1 MKCRKIS
8 IANHKGGVGKTI
20 TSINLGAC
28 LAKKERKVLIID
40 LDPQANTT
48 IGLGFEPGDISYTI
62 FDCMDTS
69 SEISINKTTIN
80 SSLKNLWLIPSSIKF
95 AGFEHEL
102 IKQHG
107 QERILTQVIA
117 KITNRFDYI
126 IFDCPPSLGLLTIN
140 GLRASNEVI
149 IPLQSHFFC
158 LRAIEQFMET
168 VELINKNLNHTLK
181 IRILFTMVEVR
192 TKLSQEVM
200 SEIKKHFKG
209 SVFKTIIRKNISL
222 SEASSYGLPIINY
235 SPQSTGAKG
244 YISLTKEVIKS
255 EE

>member
-20 TSINLGAC
+20 TSVNLGAC
-28 LAKKERKVLIID
+28 LAKEGKKVLIID

-48 IGLGFEPGDISYTI
+48 IGLGFEPEDISYTI

-69 SEISINKTTIN
+69 PKISINKAIIN

-95 AGFEHEL
+95 AGFEYEL

-140 GLRASNEVI
+140 SLRASNEVI
-149 IPLQSHFFC
+149 IPLQSHFFS
-158 LRAIEQFMET
+158 LRAVEQFMET
-168 VELINKNLNHTLK
+168 VELINKNLDHTLK
-181 IRILFTMVEVR
+181 IHILFTMVEVR
-192 TKLSQEVM
+192 TKLSQEVI
-200 SEIKKHFKG
+200 SEIKEHFKG
-209 SVFKTIIRKNISL
+209 LVFKTIIRKNISL
-222 SEASSYGLPIINY
+222 SEATSYGVPIINY

-255 EE
+255 EG